1 MTRTNPS
8 LVISAHEQ
16 ERIRLARELHD
27 DVAQRVAF
35 LSVELSEL
43 RFRLAALPVEFL
55 ERLARLSIE
64 TAEIGSELH
73 RISHALH
80 PARLERLGLEAAL
93 RSFCID
99 LAEAKQIT
107 VRQEVHDLPMVL
119 GADVALCLY
128 RITQGALHN
137 VVKHSRATH
146 ATVTLT
152 TNNGDLVLSVRDNGI
167 GFDPL
172 AVSEKETLGLVSV
185 RERARLVQGQ
195 LQVSSKLGEGT
206 VVQVRVPL
214 DRCTPAPV
222 EECEGI

>member
-107 VRQEVHDLPMVL
+107 VRQEVVGRVREFVL
-119 GADVALCLY
+119 EEVKPDVRCDASVL
-128 RITQGALHN
+128 
-137 VVKHSRATH
+137 RAT
-146 ATVTLT
+146 
-152 TNNGDLVLSVRDNGI
+152 
-167 GFDPL
+167 
-172 AVSEKETLGLVSV
+172 K
-185 RERARLVQGQ
+185 Q
-195 LQVSSKLGEGT
+195 
-206 VVQVRVPL
+206 
-214 DRCTPAPV
+214 
-222 EECEGI
+222 

>member
-1 MTRTNPS
+1 MTLTNLS
-8 LVISAHEQ
+8 LLISAHEQ

-43 RFRLAALPVEFL
+43 RYRLAALPVEFL

-73 RISHALH
+73 RITHALH
-80 PARLERLGLEAAL
+80 PARLEQLGLEAAL

-99 LAEAKQIT
+99 LAEAKQII
-107 VRQEVHDLPMVL
+107 VRQDIHAVPMVL
-119 GADVALCLY
+119 GTDVALCLY
-128 RITQGALHN
+128 RISQEALHN

-152 TNNGDLVLSVRDNGI
+152 TDNGDLVLSVSDNGI
-167 GFDPL
+167 GFDSA
-172 AVSEKETLGLVSV
+172 AVSEGTLGLVSV
-185 RERARLVQGQ
+185 RGRARG
-195 LQVSSKLGEGT
+195 GGGP
-206 VVQVRVPL
+206 RH
-214 DRCTPAPV
+214 
-222 EECEGI
+222 G